1 MTKPEMPKR
10 SSLRDVALLAGV
22 SVMTVSNV
30 VNGKTSRVSED
41 VRQRVREAIATLNY
55 RTQLRGRSLRLA
67 RDFAIGLIVLHPER
81 RFLNDPFSTEVAA
94 GMSNQLALDGY
105 GLMVIGAQDLDD
117 LKSKLPRISQLDAIA
132 VFGFGE
138 RAQRIADYQVL
149 ADLGLPIVLVGD
161 DLIGG
166 LPDASF
172 VRQENEAG
180 ARELARM
187 VLDCGAR
194 HILFLRPIDVWP
206 AMTQRERGARAE
218 ATGRAE
224 VETIACSELDF
235 VKVVEVI
242 AARLVQTPHVDA
254 VMGGNDQYG
263 IAALQAAA
271 RIDRKVPDELV
282 VTGFNGFAFRQ
293 FSSPL
298 LTSMLSPAYD
308 LGTEAARRLVARI
321 MTGAFEPGG
330 KVFSVTPLPGQ
341 TVGPLRL

>member
-1 MTKPEMPKR
+1 
-10 SSLRDVALLAGV
+10 
-22 SVMTVSNV
+22 MTVSNV
-30 VNGKTSRVSED
+30 VNGKNARVSEE
-41 VRQRVREAIATLNY
+41 VRQRVREAIDTLSY

-67 RDFAIGLIVLHPER
+67 RDFTIGLIVLHPER
-81 RFLNDPFSTEVAA
+81 RFLNDPFITEVAA
-94 GMSNQLALDGY
+94 GMSNHLALDGY

-117 LKSKLPRISQLDAIA
+117 LKGKLPRISQLDAIA

-149 ADLGLPIVLVGD
+149 ADLNLPIVLVGD

-166 LPDASF
+166 LSDASF

-187 VLDCGAR
+187 VLDCGAKY
-194 HILFLRPIDVWP
+194 ILFVRPIDIWP

-224 VETIACSELDF
+224 IETIACSDMDFDKTVEL
-235 VKVVEVI
+235 I
-242 AARLVQTPHVDA
+242 ADRLVREPHVDA

-263 IAALQAAA
+263 IAALHAAD
-271 RIDRKVPDELV
+271 RIGRKVPANLA

-298 LTSMLSPAYD
+298 LTSMQSPAYD

-341 TVGPLRL
+341 TVGPLRLKIA